1 MCRAGFG
8 ELYGLALQRDRR
20 EAIAARARRAARRRM
35 LLPTR
40 RMAAKAMMM
49 MEVMEIRTTIQTR
62 RETPPW

>member
-1 MCRAGFG
+1 M
-8 ELYGLALQRDRR
+8 ALQRDRR